1 MRIITV
7 TRKPVEGSTTAN
19 VVENQAGVL
28 NIDACRVTTSE
39 KMSFSKA
46 APYHDAEGHQ
56 GRTWNPT
63 STPGVEREQHQGGRW
78 PANVILQHQPDCE
91 IIGERNVSTGTA
103 HRERSGGKTIF
114 SETDK
119 KPLPNMSYA
128 NPDGTE
134 TIPAWA
140 CTDACP
146 VAVLDIQSGSLTS
159 GTGAVKR
166 ASSKDRTGN
175 RSATYGAESRAEGTP
190 IPTYGDTGGASRF
203 FKQLGGRDQPT

>member
-1 MRIITV
+1 MRIVTV
-7 TRKPVEGSTTAN
+7 TRKPCSEGSITAN
-19 VVENQAGVL
+19 VVAHATGAL
-28 NIDACRVTTSE
+28 NIGACRVTGG
-39 KMSFSKA
+39 KGGA
-46 APYHDAEGHQ
+46 RGGDA
-56 GRTWNPT
+56 R
-63 STPGVEREQHQGGRW
+63 GRW
-78 PANVILQHQPDCE
+78 PTNLILVHQPGCE
-91 IIGERNVSTGTA
+91 IVGERNVSIGTA

-119 KPLPNMSYA
+119 KLLPNMSYA

-146 VAVLDIQSGSLTS
+146 VAALDAQSGQLTS

-166 ASSKDRTGN
+166 ASSKGRTGN

-203 FKQLGGRDQPT
+203 FKQLGGRDQST